1 MTDPAPTPAP
11 PARSWLR
18 RRRWWLAGAVLVLGA
33 AAGAVGWR
41 LATPPTRDPTLAQL
55 DRAKADLAAGRFPEA
70 RENLRSVLDQW
81 PLDPEAH
88 FLLARACR
96 RDDDLDG
103 WHHHLRAASVLRWPT
118 GDIQREQFLA
128 QIQTGALRPAGGAAV
143 ESEDEWVLMQEA
155 LAKGYLT
162 GYRIDDL
169 LACTRDWIDRRPDD
183 WQPYYLR
190 GRGYQYARLLARA
203 ADDFRAAL
211 GRNPTYAPA
220 RLRLAQALM
229 VDGLYQPAAVEY
241 ALFLEAHPRHP
252 DALVGLANCRSNL
265 AQPDAARA
273 ALERLFAVVPDHP
286 AGCLLRAQ
294 LEADPAA
301 ALEWLRK
308 AQRRAPK
315 ETDITSALVRV
326 LNQLGRHDEAACY
339 QYHLDELRAHH
350 LQLDEVRRQV
360 RRDPDNPRL
369 RVEAGE
375 LCESLGRTAE
385 AVDWFESA
393 LALDPNDRAAR
404 RALEHVYQRGQ
415 SRSTEK

>member
-1 MTDPAPTPAP
+1 MTDPASGPL
-11 PARSWLR
+11 RSLAWR
-18 RRRWWLAGAVLVLGA
+18 RRRWLAGAVLVLSA
-33 AAGAVGWR
+33 VTGAVGWR
-41 LATPPTRDPTLAQL
+41 LANRPAADPTLAQL

-70 RENLRSVLDQW
+70 QEALRAVLDQW

-103 WHHHLRAASVLRWPT
+103 WHHHLRAASVLRWSAS
-118 GDIQREQFLA
+118 DIQREQFLA
-128 QIQTGALRPAGGAAV
+128 RVQTGAARPAGRVPV
-143 ESEDEWVLMQEA
+143 ESEDEWILMQEA
-155 LAKGYLT
+155 LAKGYLA

-169 LACTRDWIDRRPDD
+169 LACTRDWIDRRPGD

-190 GRGYQYARLLARA
+190 GRGYHYARLLARA

-211 GRNPTYAPA
+211 ERNPTYSPA

-241 ALFLEAHPRHP
+241 TAFLDARPRHP
-252 DALVGLANCRSNL
+252 DALIGLANCQSNL

-273 ALERLFAVVPDHP
+273 TLDRLFAVVPDHP
-286 AGCLLRAQ
+286 AGCLIRAQ

-301 ALEWLRK
+301 ALVWLRK

-326 LNQLGRHDEAACY
+326 LNQLGQHDEAACY
-339 QYHLDELRAHH
+339 QYHLDDLRAHH
-350 LQLDEVRRQV
+350 LELDEVRQQV
-360 RRDPDNPRL
+360 RREPDNPRARL
-369 RVEAGE
+369 KAGE
-375 LCESLGRTAE
+375 LCEYLGRLAE
-385 AVDWFESA
+385 AADWFESA
-393 LALDPNDRAAR
+393 LALDPTDPVAR
-404 RALEHVYQRGQ
+404 RALERLGQRGQ
-415 SRSTEK
+415 PRSTGK